1 MSAIAMPFSPEEFIA
16 MLASA
21 SPEKRAEIGALL
33 YPVSTTKKTA
43 SKALAT
49 KSLAAPAEERPPVDL
64 STRPEMPEDSELNE
78 DFCHGRVY
86 KTFKSDPTAAASFR
100 AAEEAAGRPVTASE
114 KSFYMPGFKTKI
126 YIGAQCSKKPS
137 AGQTLCSDCC
147 SHKLEY
153 EAAGSKGHG
162 KGKEAYFGVIGDAPP
177 ADAHFCGSTWAQK
190 VYDTEYGKSPSASR
204 SSGSKKSKEE
214 KPKEAKEVP
223 ASQGKA
229 VIPPKPTVPKPAKK
243 AAPPAAAAVVPPPAE
258 KKPVQIIADDL
269 TYNTQMD
276 CFINTEGV
284 CFYADLEETTLEPIP
299 NMSRIVG
306 SIPKGMDPEA
316 AEEKDMKKA
325 EETPAEEE

>member
-1 MSAIAMPFSPEEFIA
+1 MSAIAMPSAEEFIA

-64 STRPEMPEDSELNE
+64 STRPEMPEDPELNE

-126 YIGAQCSKKPS
+126 YEGAQCSKKPS

-204 SSGSKKSKEE
+204 SSGSKKSKEPKE
-214 KPKEAKEVP
+214 AKEAKEVP
-223 ASQGKA
+223 ASQGK
-229 VIPPKPTVPKPAKK
+229 KPTAPPASQGKPAKK
-243 AAPPAAAAVVPPPAE
+243 AAPPAAAAVVPAPAE

-299 NMSRIVG
+299 NMSRIIG

-325 EETPAEEE
+325 EETLAEE